1 MMENSFMVKSDL
13 IARIS
18 EIYPF
23 MSSKN
28 IGRLISIVID
38 EMISALKD
46 GRRIELR
53 GFGAFSIR
61 QRNEMLGRNPRTGE
75 KVIVKAKRV
84 TFFRIGKHLKN
95 LINGKIEEEE

>member
-1 MMENSFMVKSDL
+1 MMESSFMVKSDL
-13 IARIS
+13 IARVS

-28 IGRLISIVID
+28 IGQLISIVVD
-38 EMISALKD
+38 EMVRALKE

-75 KVIVKAKRV
+75 KVMVKAKKV
-84 TFFRIGKHLKN
+84 TYFRIGKHLKN
-95 LINGKIEEEE
+95 LINGKIDKE

>member
-1 MMENSFMVKSDL
+1 MVKSDL
-13 IARIS
+13 IARVS

-28 IGRLISIVID
+28 IGRLVSIVVD
-38 EMISALKD
+38 EMVKALKD

-75 KVIVKAKRV
+75 KVAVKAKKV
-84 TFFRIGKHLKN
+84 TYFRIGKHLKN
-95 LINGKIEEEE
+95 LINGEIDEE

>member
-1 MMENSFMVKSDL
+1 MVKSDL
-13 IARIS
+13 IARVS

-28 IGRLISIVID
+28 IGQLISIVVD
-38 EMISALKD
+38 EMVRALKE

-75 KVIVKAKRV
+75 KVMVKAKKV
-84 TFFRIGKHLKN
+84 TYFRIGKHLKN
-95 LINGKIEEEE
+95 LINGKIDKE

>member
-1 MMENSFMVKSDL
+1 MVKSDL

-28 IGRLISIVID
+28 VARLISIVLD
-38 EMISALKD
+38 EMINALSE

-61 QRNEMLGRNPRTGE
+61 QREEKLGRNPRTGE
-75 KVIVKAKRV
+75 KVLVKAKKV
-84 TFFRIGKHLKN
+84 TYFRMGKHLKSM
-95 LINGKIEEEE
+95 INKRADT